1 MRSPFPGMDPYLEH
15 PSLWPDVHNSLIAA
29 IANYLS
35 PCLAPKC
42 YVRQERRTYLLSPDD
57 LSFVGRPD
65 LAVLPAMPQEPARH
79 RARPLA
85 AAGVVEVVLSIPDEV
100 GENSLEVREVTHGRV
115 VTVMELLS
123 PANKLYAKGR
133 EEYIQKRYE
142 ITGSRTNLVEI
153 DLLRAG
159 EPMPLQG
166 RRVDSD
172 YRILVSRART
182 RPRALLYPFNLRDA
196 FPTFELPLVPGDEEP
211 PVDLGAIFHAL
222 YERARYDLSL
232 DYTQPPVPPVRDE
245 DASWARE
252 RVEQREAD

>member
-1 MRSPFPGMDPYLEH
+1 MRSPFPGIDPYLEN
-15 PSLWPDVHNSLIAA
+15 PALWPDVHNSLIAA
-29 IANYLS
+29 IRDALS
-35 PCLAPKC
+35 PRLAPKY
-42 YVRQERRTYLLSPDD
+42 YVRLERRTYLLSPDD

-65 LAVLPAMPQEPARH
+65 LAVLPSLPQGAGRQG
-79 RARPLA
+79 ALPLA
-85 AAGVVEVVLSIPDEV
+85 AAGVVEVVLAIPDEV
-100 GENSLEVREVTHGRV
+100 GENYLEVHEVTTGRV

-159 EPMPLQG
+159 QPMPLQG

-172 YRILVSRART
+172 YRILVSRATT
-182 RPRALLYPFNLRDA
+182 RPRALLYPFNLRDPI
-196 FPTFELPLVPGDEEP
+196 PTFDLPLLPGDEEP
-211 PVDLGAIFHAL
+211 AVDLGAIFHAL

-232 DYTQPPVPPVRDE
+232 DYTQPPGPPVRDE
-245 DASWARE
+245 DATWAWE
-252 RVEQREAD
+252 RVEQGQE